1 MARDAHQASCVV
13 RSRTRELLEM
23 LVGKFQLRRHVPI
36 LSFRCEETAM
46 RALREN
52 LFPVAFLALWLGVSG
67 YTLYAMRGLRAL
79 RVVERTVSFTV
90 TSSSPGMRHVA
101 TTSEADR

>member
-1 MARDAHQASCVV
+1 
-13 RSRTRELLEM
+13 
-23 LVGKFQLRRHVPI
+23 
-36 LSFRCEETAM
+36 M
-46 RALREN
+46 RVLREN

-90 TSSSPGMRHVA
+90 TSPSPARHVA
-101 TTSEADR
+101 STSETDR

>member
-1 MARDAHQASCVV
+1 
-13 RSRTRELLEM
+13 
-23 LVGKFQLRRHVPI
+23 
-36 LSFRCEETAM
+36 M

-90 TSSSPGMRHVA
+90 TSSSPAARHVA
-101 TTSEADR
+101 ATSEER